1 MTFFQVFW
9 GRKRAMTKSQINQS
23 VIALLPHPSM
33 QGGHFE
39 GGTTEKSFW
48 KKHQFPNGW
57 QCAKPLTDFSVIP
70 LRFIPSK

>member
-23 VIALLPHPSM
+23 VIALFSHPSM

-39 GGTTEKSFW
+39 GGTTEKSS
-48 KKHQFPNGW
+48 GE
-57 QCAKPLTDFSVIP
+57 IP
-70 LRFIPSK
+70 IQITSTKFQSTK